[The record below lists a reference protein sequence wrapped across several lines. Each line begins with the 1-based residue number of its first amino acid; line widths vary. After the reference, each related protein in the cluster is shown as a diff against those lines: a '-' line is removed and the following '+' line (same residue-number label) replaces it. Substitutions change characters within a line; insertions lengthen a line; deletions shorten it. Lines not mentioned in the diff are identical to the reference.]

1 MTLNARK
8 TTATPALPPSVNY
21 HLNVACNYAC
31 KFCYAR
37 FEDSKA
43 FMRAGMLPNA
53 QQLAVV
59 DMLAEAGFEKITFAG
74 GEPTLVPWLD
84 QLISRA
90 KTRGMTTMLVTN
102 GSRLSPAFFDTC
114 GDALD
119 WLILSVDSFD
129 SAINRAIG
137 RAQKQITASPEHYI
151 AMATLAHERHIRLKV
166 NTVVNRLNLAETL
179 IEPIRVM
186 RPERWKLFQVL
197 PIEGQ
202 NDGDV
207 DALLISDEEFQT
219 FVQRHQPI
227 QNLGVPLV
235 PENNAAMTS
244 SYAMIDPAG
253 RFFDNSLGCYTYSQ
267 PILEV
272 GVEHAFGQIHFD
284 HQIYQ
289 ERGAVYDW

>member
-1 MTLNARK
+1 MTLENLK
-8 TTATPALPPSVNY
+8 TQPAPALPPSVNY

-31 KFCYAR
+31 QFCYAR

-43 FMRAGMLPNA
+43 FMRAGMLPNT

-59 DMLAEAGFEKITFAG
+59 DALADAGFEKITFAG
-74 GEPTLVPWLD
+74 GEPTLVPWLA
-84 QLISRA
+84 QLINRA

-102 GSRLSPAFFDTC
+102 GSRLSSDFFDTC

-129 SAINRAIG
+129 ADTNRAIG
-137 RAQKQITASPEHYI
+137 RAQKKVTASAEHYI
-151 AMATLAHERHIRLKV
+151 AMATLAHERNIRLKV
-166 NTVVNRLNLAETL
+166 NTVVNRLNLSETL
-179 IEPIRVM
+179 IDPIRAM

-207 DALLISDEEFQT
+207 DALLISAEEFQT

-227 QNLGVPLV
+227 QNLGIPLV
-235 PENNAAMTS
+235 PEDNAAMTA

-253 RFFDNSLGCYTYSQ
+253 RFFDNSLGCHTYSQ

-284 HQIYQ
+284 YQVYQ